1 MVFETSGQH
10 LGTFDLHG
18 LKVFGELHLAAV
30 QSRLTLRTEDKPARL
45 NVPSVV
51 HGQLHDFTFVS
62 CIDCVGGSAPNT
74 RFDSQGHHSYSWN
87 LFPHFALMGS
97 RHFNPASDKITHVWF
112 SVSDASLIFDDF
124 DSYGVLY
131 DFPGSVSDLIPKRV
145 GDRQVPHGPTQK
157 FAYFAGRCD
166 VLKVAV
172 SEGSIEVQH
181 WPIPEMSSSEGIRL
195 RSLLKL
201 GIRFSAPTEL
211 SACLKAVTKLTQ
223 FLSLVAGRSQGVS
236 NVQVQING
244 ASEKDMPL
252 LMHWSFAPSV
262 ANTEEDQDEPSFLDM
277 PLDAIRRPDEFA
289 SSLSSWWETSADQG
303 LARARLHSCRANG
316 NQFDVDRLVA
326 AANMFDLRVTSVAAE
341 ISVELAQVCEES
353 IKALKKLPKTD
364 DRDSA
369 IMALKRVGAPSLRK
383 KVLARAAV
391 VKSRFVLDDL
401 DEVLRLA
408 VLSRNY
414 FVHGGGERFDYA
426 AVEPFTVF
434 LTETLE
440 FVFAAAELIECGWN
454 GAAWNGKPHTAR
466 HWFSRYLSG
475 YSGDAR
481 ELLLACGK
489 TPKNRLTPLRNVL

>member
-1 MVFETSGQH
+1 MVIETSGQH
-10 LGTFDLHG
+10 LGTFDLHD
-18 LKVFGELHLAAV
+18 LRVFGELNLAAT
-30 QSRLTLRTEDKPARL
+30 QSRLTLRTEDKPAQL
-45 NVPSVV
+45 SVPSVV
-51 HGQLHDFTFVS
+51 YGQLHDFTFVS
-62 CIDCVGGSAPNT
+62 CIDCVGGSVPST
-74 RFDSQGHHSYSWN
+74 SWDSQGHYSYSWS
-87 LFPHFALMGS
+87 LFPHFALMGN
-97 RHFNPASDKITHVWF
+97 RHFNPANDKIADVWF

-131 DFPGSVSDLIPKRV
+131 ESPVSVSDLIPKSV
-145 GDRQVPHGPTQK
+145 GDRLVPHGPAPK
-157 FAYFAGRCD
+157 LAYFAGRCD
-166 VLKVAV
+166 VLEVAV
-172 SEGSIEVQH
+172 SEGIIAVQH

-201 GIRFSAPTEL
+201 GIRFSVPTEL

-244 ASEKDMPL
+244 ASEKERPL

-262 ANTEEDQDEPSFLDM
+262 ANTEEELDKPSCFDM

-289 SSLSSWWETSADQG
+289 SSLSSWWETSSDQG
-303 LARARLHSCRANG
+303 LARARLHSCRARG
-316 NQFDVDRLVA
+316 NQFDIDRLVA
-326 AANMFDLRVTSVAAE
+326 AANMFDLRVTSVETE
-341 ISVELAQVCEES
+341 IPAELAQVCKDS
-353 IKALKKLPKTD
+353 VKALKKLPKTD

-414 FVHGGGERFDYA
+414 FVHGGGERNDYSG
-426 AVEPFTVF
+426 VEPFTAF

-440 FVFAAAELIECGWN
+440 FVFAAAELIECGWD
-454 GAAWNGKPHTAR
+454 GATWKRKPHTAR

-489 TPKNRLTPLRNVL
+489 RVMPR